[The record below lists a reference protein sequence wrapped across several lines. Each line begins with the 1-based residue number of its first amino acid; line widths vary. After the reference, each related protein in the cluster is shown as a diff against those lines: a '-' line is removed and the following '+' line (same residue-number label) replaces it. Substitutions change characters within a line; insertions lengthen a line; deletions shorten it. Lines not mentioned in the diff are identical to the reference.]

1 MSPTTTSQPPKP
13 PSRRSSPRKVG
24 GQAGNLN
31 AYKHGF
37 YARDFPTKDLADL
50 DSVEFTGLLDEIKLL
65 RVHIRRLVELNRQ
78 SDDFADALNLLRGLC
93 LACSCINRLIK
104 TQHFL
109 VGSVDPVSK
118 AIMDSLDEL
127 ISEGFIKNPSLSSS
141 TPHK

>member
-1 MSPTTTSQPPKP
+1 MSSSP
-13 PSRRSSPRKVG
+13 RSSSRKVG
-24 GQAGNLN
+24 GQPGNLN

-37 YARDFPTKDLADL
+37 YAREFPKKDLADL

-78 SDDFADALNLLRGLC
+78 SDDFTDALNLLRGLC

-104 TQHFL
+104 TQHIL
-109 VGSVDPVSK
+109 LGSTDPYSQ

-127 ISEGFIKNPSLSSS
+127 IDEGFIRDPKASSHPS
-141 TPHK
+141 K